1 MDADPLSH
9 QPNRSSRDLS
19 IKNGSVESYPSYL
32 PAVPGVKVRWV
43 VIAEEHQNRDSV
55 EGTNPGHGINVPVRR
70 DTFDSKARAGGIK
83 NRPLGPGSSRFQAR
97 SERYPRTP
105 TPLQEVDPTTQP
117 LRRSAACSDLFRCS
131 VSLADASTDPQ
142 LAPCSTRR
150 VAEETKQDP
159 IRK

>member
-55 EGTNPGHGINVPVRR
+55 EGTDPGHGMYRCDVTRLAARLAPEGSRIARQ
-70 DTFDSKARAGGIK
+70 ARA
-83 NRPLGPGSSRFQAR
+83 RTVSRFA
-97 SERYPRTP
+97 
-105 TPLQEVDPTTQP
+105 
-117 LRRSAACSDLFRCS
+117 LRR
-131 VSLADASTDPQ
+131 
-142 LAPCSTRR
+142 
-150 VAEETKQDP
+150 E
-159 IRK
+159 